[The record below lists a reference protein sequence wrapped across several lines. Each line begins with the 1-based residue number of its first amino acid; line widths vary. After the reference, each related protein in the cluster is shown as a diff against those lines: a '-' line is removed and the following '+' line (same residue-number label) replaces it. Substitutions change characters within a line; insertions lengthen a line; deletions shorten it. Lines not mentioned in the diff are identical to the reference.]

1 MAKYFNIRFC
11 WAMRL
16 PVNIV
21 YDSKIVQVT
30 KYTHLVKAEN
40 QQEVLKRLKGTD
52 TKIIGDIRSITEC
65 TR

>member
-11 WAMRL
+11 WVMRL

-21 YDSKIVQVT
+21 YDSNIVQVT

-40 QQEVLKRLKGTD
+40 QQEVLKKLKGTD
-52 TKIIGDIRSITEC
+52 TKIIGDIKSITEC